1 LRYHRNAEEEEWNPG
16 INSVH
21 GRGVA
26 GGIEAAIDRQTA
38 LLLIYYITS
47 WVQFLYH
54 TTRLISRTAVKDIF
68 GPG

>member
-1 LRYHRNAEEEEWNPG
+1 MVEVLLK
-16 INSVH
+16 
-21 GRGVA
+21 VA

-54 TTRLISRTAVKDIF
+54 TTSRLISRTAVKDIF

>member
-1 LRYHRNAEEEEWNPG
+1 MVEVLLK
-16 INSVH
+16 
-21 GRGVA
+21 VA